1 MKKFII
7 ASMITMFVV
16 CAAASVNANTV
27 RQDCGCGLGAVLI
40 GEKQGLGWN
49 ILGTCLNA
57 TSGNQTFGMT
67 SGTLDCGQESAVVNL
82 SKIDKYVSE
91 NMDSLAI
98 DIAQGQGESL
108 DALAELAN
116 ISNDKKDLFSM
127 TLQENFQTIY
137 PDASVT
143 HTSVVK
149 RISEIIETI

>member
-1 MKKFII
+1 MKKFIV
-7 ASMITMFVV
+7 ASMITMFLV
-16 CAAASVNANTV
+16 CAAVSVNANTV
-27 RQDCGCGLGAVLI
+27 REDCGCGLGAVLI

-49 ILGTCLNA
+49 LLGTCLNG

-67 SGTLDCGQESAVVNL
+67 SGTLECGQESAVVNL
-82 SKIDKYVSE
+82 SKLDKYVSE

-116 ISNDKKDLFSM
+116 ISSDKKDSFCLA
-127 TLQENFQTIY
+127 LQENFQTIY
-137 PDASVT
+137 PDANADHS
-143 HTSVVK
+143 SVVK